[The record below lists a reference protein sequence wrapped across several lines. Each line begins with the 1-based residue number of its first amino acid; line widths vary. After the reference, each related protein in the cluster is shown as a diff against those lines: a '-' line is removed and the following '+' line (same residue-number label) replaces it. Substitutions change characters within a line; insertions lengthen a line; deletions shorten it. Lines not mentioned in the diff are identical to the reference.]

1 MSTGI
6 FFYMQHKTAI
16 KVITGFFLL
25 SFLFQA
31 KEIEDNSAPHH
42 NCSFATH
49 TITTT
54 NNAPLNNLTNSL
66 YLLLTSAQ
74 HNLFSENEDTQ
85 PSKKGN
91 ETITNH
97 LSTCTSKKQ
106 KQIYLQKI
114 ILYSA
119 TRHKNLI
126 LPKIG
131 VLKI

>member
-54 NNAPLNNLTNSL
+54 NNDPLNNLTNPL
-66 YLLLTSAQ
+66 YLLLTSTQ

-91 ETITNH
+91 ETLTNH

>member
-54 NNAPLNNLTNSL
+54 NNDPLNNLTNPL
-66 YLLLTSAQ
+66 YLLLTSTQ

-91 ETITNH
+91 ETITTH

>member
-25 SFLFQA
+25 SFLFQE
-31 KEIEDNSAPHH
+31 KEIGDNSAPHH

-54 NNAPLNNLTNSL
+54 NNDPLNNLTNPL
-66 YLLLTSAQ
+66 YLLLTSTQ

-91 ETITNH
+91 ETITTH

>member
-25 SFLFQA
+25 SFLFQE
-31 KEIEDNSAPHH
+31 KEIGDNSAPHH

-54 NNAPLNNLTNSL
+54 HNDPLNNLTNPL

-91 ETITNH
+91 ETITTH

>member
-6 FFYMQHKTAI
+6 FFNMQHKTAI

-54 NNAPLNNLTNSL
+54 NNDPLNNLTNPL
-66 YLLLTSAQ
+66 YLLLTSTQ

-91 ETITNH
+91 ETLTNH

>member
-25 SFLFQA
+25 SFIFQE
-31 KEIEDNSAPHH
+31 KEIGDNSAPHH

-54 NNAPLNNLTNSL
+54 NNDPLNNLTNPL
-66 YLLLTSAQ
+66 YLLLTSTQ

>member
-25 SFLFQA
+25 SFLFQE

-54 NNAPLNNLTNSL
+54 NNDPLNNLTNPL

-91 ETITNH
+91 ETITTH

>member
-25 SFLFQA
+25 SFLFQE
-31 KEIEDNSAPHH
+31 KEIGDNSAPHH

-54 NNAPLNNLTNSL
+54 NNDPLNNLTNPL
-66 YLLLTSAQ
+66 YLLLTSTQ

-131 VLKI
+131 VLKT